1 MDIKKLKPKQLIQLV
16 AAVVLILVSCI
27 AVVRI
32 KEYFFSS
39 TSDFVEEN
47 IIGEEGKVTTVTEST
62 LEAVIKKSRL
72 YTAEYPYNGYAAL
85 FDEDGNIKY
94 YVAYEGT
101 VKAGI
106 DVTQITVK
114 IDEDTNIITIQLPE
128 VSVENPIVNAGT
140 MEFIFKKE
148 KYNTE
153 TVAEEAY
160 RYAEKDLANR
170 VKEDTDIRACAQES
184 AKAAARAMIEP
195 WVNQIEDG
203 KTYTVRVLGY
213 GEEEWVE
220 K

>member
-1 MDIKKLKPKQLIQLV
+1 MDRKILKPKQVIQII
-16 AAVVLILVSCI
+16 AAVVLMLVICM
-27 AVVRI
+27 AVVWI
-32 KEYFFSS
+32 KSHFFSG

-62 LEAVIKKSRL
+62 LEAVIKKSQL
-72 YTAEYPYNGYAAL
+72 YTAEYPYNGYVTVY
-85 FDEDGNIKY
+85 DEDGSIKY

-106 DVTQITVK
+106 DVTRITVK
-114 IDEDTNIITIQLPE
+114 IDEDTDTITVQLPE
-128 VSVENPIVNAGT
+128 VLIEDPVVNAGT
-140 MEFIFKKE
+140 MEFIFKKN

-170 VKEDTDIRACAQES
+170 VKEDADIKACAQES
-184 AKAAARAMIEP
+184 AKATERAMIEP
-195 WVNQIEDG
+195 WVNQIEEG

-213 GEEEWVE
+213 GEEE
-220 K
+220 